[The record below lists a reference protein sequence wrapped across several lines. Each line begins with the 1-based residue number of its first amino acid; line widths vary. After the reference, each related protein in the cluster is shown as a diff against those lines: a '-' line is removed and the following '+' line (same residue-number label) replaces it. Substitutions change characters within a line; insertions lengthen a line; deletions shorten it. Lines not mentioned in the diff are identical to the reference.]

1 MDSWMQ
7 EVVSMMAGD
16 GTPARIKQEL
26 IETSCCSPSPSSAGS
41 LTQTNLVYGN
51 SPTSKMDFKCSSNNN
66 GDTHLTELHGG
77 SHSGSVNGK
86 PQSPGSPDRQFCS
99 STTSAIGDFG
109 SDGTNHDAIK
119 EEIPRRLCLVCGD
132 TASGFHYGVAS
143 CEACKAFFKRTIQ
156 GNIEYTC
163 PASNECEINKRRR
176 KACQACR
183 FRKCLLMG
191 MLKEGVRL
199 DRVRGGRQ
207 KYRRN
212 PCANPYQLQLIQS
225 NPQYTPQSLEDIK
238 ILEVLSSFEPDPL
251 SIGHGADLMNVGD
264 TDGTS
269 AGGGGGGGG
278 GGNAGGG
285 PAQSSTS
292 SLSSSTSSSS
302 SSSSASS
309 SSSSAGIAADSGL
322 DRMAMGVDAQ
332 EILSVL
338 SDIYDKELVG
348 VIGWAKQI
356 PGFTD
361 LPLNDQMRLLQV
373 SWAELLTLM
382 LAYRSIPFDGR
393 LYFATDFW
401 LDERSAKE
409 CGALDLYNHLAQI
422 TQRLEKISATKE
434 EYYLLKALSLS
445 NCDIR
450 LDNYS
455 ALKKIRDSILY
466 ALNDC
471 VLLIRQHQAVS
482 HQQQLLLLLP
492 SLRQA
497 DYIIRKFWTNV
508 HIEGNVTMNKLFV
521 EMLESV
527 SR

>member
-1 MDSWMQ
+1 
-7 EVVSMMAGD
+7 MMAGD

-26 IETSCCSPSPSSAGS
+26 IETSCCSPAPSSAGS
-41 LTQTNLVYGN
+41 MSQSNLLYSG
-51 SPTSKMDFKCSSNNN
+51 SSTKMEYKCSSNNDI
-66 GDTHLTELHGG
+66 GQLTEFNSGNNNCSSAGG
-77 SHSGSVNGK
+77 GGAPH
-86 PQSPGSPDRQFCS
+86 SPGSPDRQFCS

-109 SDGTNHDAIK
+109 SDSTNQDTIK

-132 TASGFHYGVAS
+132 VASGFHYGVAS

-163 PASNECEINKRRR
+163 PASNDCEINKRRR

-212 PCANPYQLQLIQS
+212 PCANPYQLQLTQS

-251 SIGHGADLMNVGD
+251 TIGHGFDLMNS
-264 TDGTS
+264 S
-269 AGGGGGGGG
+269 ANDHDSDAK
-278 GGNAGGG
+278 GGN
-285 PAQSSTS
+285 
-292 SLSSSTSSSS
+292 
-302 SSSSASS
+302 
-309 SSSSAGIAADSGL
+309 DS
-322 DRMAMGVDAQ
+322 RMSMGANAQ
-332 EILSVL
+332 EMLSVL

-382 LAYRSIPFDGR
+382 LAHRSIPFSGR

-409 CGALDLYNHLAQI
+409 CGAADLYNHLTQI
-422 TQRLEKISATKE
+422 AQRLEKISATKE

-455 ALKKIRDSILY
+455 ALKKIRDNILY

-471 VLLIRQHQAVS
+471 VLLIRHNQAVS

-497 DYIIRKFWTNV
+497 DHIIRKFWTNV

-527 SR
+527 TR

>member
-1 MDSWMQ
+1 MMDSWMQ

-26 IETSCCSPSPSSAGS
+26 IETSCCSPSPSSVGS
-41 LTQTNLVYGN
+41 MSQSNLLYSG
-51 SPTSKMDFKCSSNNN
+51 SQSAKMEYKCSSNN
-66 GDTHLTELHGG
+66 DITQLTELHGG
-77 SHSGSVNGK
+77 RSSGNGRSG
-86 PQSPGSPDRQFCS
+86 PHSPGSPDRQFCS

-109 SDGTNHDAIK
+109 SDSTNQDTIK

-132 TASGFHYGVAS
+132 IASGFHYGVAS

-163 PASNECEINKRRR
+163 PASNDCEINKRRR

-212 PCANPYQLQLIQS
+212 PCANPYQLQLSQS
-225 NPQYTPQSLEDIK
+225 NLQYTPQSLEDIK

-251 SIGHGADLMNVGD
+251 TIGHGFDLMNSNGSNSSEHDGD
-264 TDGTS
+264 SKTTDS
-269 AGGGGGGGG
+269 
-278 GGNAGGG
+278 
-285 PAQSSTS
+285 
-292 SLSSSTSSSS
+292 
-302 SSSSASS
+302 
-309 SSSSAGIAADSGL
+309 
-322 DRMAMGVDAQ
+322 RMTMGADAQ
-332 EILSVL
+332 EMLSVL

-382 LAYRSIPFDGR
+382 LAHRSIPFSGR

-401 LDERSAKE
+401 LDERTAKD

-471 VLLIRQHQAVS
+471 VLLIRHNQAVS